1 MSRWVTISQIIFA
14 SSHLRTSSLHA
25 HSFSHLHIIHLHI
38 LTFSLT
44 LSLSLS
50 LSLTHISTY
59 FISVTSSLLMK
70 VIHTLVTILLFALG
84 PSPVL
89 FWFVRKL
96 YCHTFPI
103 SEAFLARVT
112 FGKPSGLALLNQPC
126 RLLQNLIP
134 NYQLGAWIQSM
145 EIKYAQIENVPHCR
159 RKCSQ
164 RSGALL

>member
-1 MSRWVTISQIIFA
+1 MGYNFSDHLRIFTSAHIISTCSQLLTSA
-14 SSHLRTSSLHA
+14 HHTSSHVDI
-25 HSFSHLHIIHLHI
+25 FSHSISI
-38 LTFSLT
+38 
-44 LSLSLS
+44 SLS